1 MTPQLFLLILRARY
15 KVALFV
21 LIVTVLTTYVV
32 STRLPKQYMAST
44 SVLIDVKSPDPV
56 AGVVLPGLI
65 APSYMATQLDIINSD
80 RVALRVVKLLR
91 LEESPAIRTQWME
104 ATNGKGKLDLWLAAL
119 LQRKLEV
126 KPSKESNVISIGF
139 SGTEPSF
146 VAAVANTFAQA
157 YIDVSL
163 ELKVE
168 PARQYSSWF
177 EGQSKTL
184 RDQLEKAQ
192 GALTSYQEK
201 NNVLAMDEQR
211 VDYEKSKLSELSQA
225 LTTVQA
231 QTSDSSSKRQS
242 TSDSGTLSDVMQSP
256 VIMSLKSDINRL
268 EAKLQESNVNL
279 GKNHPQTQ
287 RAESELASLKEKLAG
302 ETKQISRSINTSFQV
317 GRQREKELLQAI
329 ESQKKRVIDLSKE
342 RDEITVLRRDV
353 ETAQHAFDAI
363 SMKFVQTKME
373 SQTVQTNVAV
383 LTPAAEP
390 TGPSKPNIFINV
402 VASVVLG
409 TMLGLGIAFMLE
421 LVNRR
426 VRSAEDLMAITNL
439 PVLASI
445 TSIAAAPRWR
455 DLFTFLSKR
464 GRRANVVAA

>member
-15 KVALFV
+15 KVALLV

-32 STRLPKQYMAST
+32 SIRLPKQYVAST

-192 GALTSYQEK
+192 GALTLYQEK

-426 VRSAEDLMAITNL
+426 VRSAEDLTAITNL

-445 TSIAAAPRWR
+445 ASIAAPPRWR

-464 GRRANVVAA
+464 GRRANAVPA

>member
-21 LIVTVLTTYVV
+21 LIVTVLTTYLV
-32 STRLPKQYMAST
+32 SIRLPKQYTAST

-65 APSYMATQLDIINSD
+65 APSYMATQLDIITSD
-80 RVALRVVKLLR
+80 RVAQRVVKLLR
-91 LEESPAIRTQWME
+91 LEDSPAIQAQWVE
-104 ATNGKGKLDLWLAAL
+104 ATNGKGKLNLWLASL

-168 PARQYSSWF
+168 PARQYASWF
-177 EGQSKTL
+177 EGQSKAL

-225 LTTVQA
+225 LTSVQA

-302 ETKQISRSINTSFQV
+302 ETRQISSSINTSFQV

-342 RDEITVLRRDV
+342 RDDITVLRRDV
-353 ETAQHAFDAI
+353 ETAQRAFDAI
-363 SMKFVQTKME
+363 SMKYVQTKME

-402 VASVVLG
+402 AASVVLG
-409 TMLGLGIAFMLE
+409 TLLGLGLAFMLE

-426 VRSAEDLMAITNL
+426 VRSAEDLTAITNL

-445 TSIAAAPRWR
+445 TSISAPPRWR
-455 DLFTFLSKR
+455 DLFNFMFKR
-464 GRRANVVAA
+464 GRRANAAAA

>member
-15 KVALFV
+15 KVALLV

-302 ETKQISRSINTSFQV
+302 ETKQISRSIIQNV
-317 GRQREKELLQAI
+317 GVKKLIKQQWQRDDC
-329 ESQKKRVIDLSKE
+329 S
-342 RDEITVLRRDV
+342 
-353 ETAQHAFDAI
+353 
-363 SMKFVQTKME
+363 
-373 SQTVQTNVAV
+373 
-383 LTPAAEP
+383 
-390 TGPSKPNIFINV
+390 
-402 VASVVLG
+402 
-409 TMLGLGIAFMLE
+409 
-421 LVNRR
+421 
-426 VRSAEDLMAITNL
+426 
-439 PVLASI
+439 PV
-445 TSIAAAPRWR
+445 
-455 DLFTFLSKR
+455 
-464 GRRANVVAA
+464 GQG

>member
-15 KVALFV
+15 KVALLV

-80 RVALRVVKLLR
+80 RVAVRVVKLLR
-91 LEESPAIRTQWME
+91 LDESPAIRAQWME

-192 GALTSYQEK
+192 GALTSYQER

-242 TSDSGTLSDVMQSP
+242 SSDSGTLSDVMQSP
-256 VIMSLKSDINRL
+256 VIMNLKSDINRL

-353 ETAQHAFDAI
+353 ETAQRAFDAI

-373 SQTVQTNVAV
+373 SQTAQTNVAV

-426 VRSAEDLMAITNL
+426 VRSAEDLTAITNL

-445 TSIAAAPRWR
+445 ASIAAPPRWL

-464 GRRANVVAA
+464 GRRANAVVA

>member
-1 MTPQLFLLILRARY
+1 MTAQLFLLILRARY

-21 LIVTVLTTYVV
+21 LIVTVLTTYLV
-32 STRLPKQYMAST
+32 SIRLPKQYTAST

-65 APSYMATQLDIINSD
+65 APSYMATQLDIITSD
-80 RVALRVVKLLR
+80 RVAQRVVKLLR
-91 LEESPAIRTQWME
+91 LEDSPAIQAQWME
-104 ATNGKGKLDLWLAAL
+104 ATNGKGKLNLWLASL
-119 LQRKLEV
+119 LQRKLDV

-157 YIDVSL
+157 YSDVSL

-168 PARQYSSWF
+168 PARQYASWF

-184 RDQLEKAQ
+184 RDQLEKTQ

-225 LTTVQA
+225 LTSVQA

-256 VIMSLKSDINRL
+256 VIMGLKSDINRL

-279 GKNHPQTQ
+279 GKNHPQTL

-302 ETKQISRSINTSFQV
+302 ETKQISSSINTSYQV

-353 ETAQHAFDAI
+353 ETAQRAFDAI
-363 SMKFVQTKME
+363 SMKSVQTKME
-373 SQTVQTNVAV
+373 SQTAQTNVAV

-390 TGPSKPNIFINV
+390 TGPSKPNIFLNV
-402 VASVVLG
+402 AASVILG
-409 TMLGLGIAFMLE
+409 TLLGLGIAFMLE

-426 VRSAEDLMAITNL
+426 VRSAEDLAAITNL

-445 TSIAAAPRWR
+445 TSISTPPRWR
-455 DLFTFLSKR
+455 DLFNFIFKR
-464 GRRANVVAA
+464 GRRPNAVAA